1 MLTTPHE
8 TPSAYPGH
16 MRTIKNFINL
26 IAFGF
31 FLLLVVALV
40 VAVVTGQWQAAAAL
54 VLFVG
59 IACPNCAK
67 QAKRRR
73 EAAARQEADR

>member
-31 FLLLVVALV
+31 FILMMFIRPQ
-40 VAVVTGQWQAAAAL
+40 G
-54 VLFVG
+54 LF
-59 IACPNCAK
+59 
-67 QAKRRR
+67 
-73 EAAARQEADR
+73 AR